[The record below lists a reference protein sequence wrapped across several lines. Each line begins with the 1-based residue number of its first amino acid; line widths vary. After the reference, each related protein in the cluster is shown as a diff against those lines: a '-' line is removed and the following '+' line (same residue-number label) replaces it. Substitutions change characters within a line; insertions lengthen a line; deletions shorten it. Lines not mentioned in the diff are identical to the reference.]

1 VSDLLP
7 PHPQIPVKLTAGL
20 ELTTVE
26 QGSADEIA
34 QCVEAILRTPLGW
47 RDDLPELG
55 LPDQTFR
62 MGGADPSVVARA
74 LDTYEPRA
82 DVLVTEAPDLLDAA
96 LSIVEVRV
104 DG

>member
-1 VSDLLP
+1 VTP
-7 PHPQIPVKLTAGL
+7 IPHPTIPVQITASGGL
-20 ELTTVE
+20 ATVD
-26 QGSADEIA
+26 QGSPEEIA
-34 QCVEAILRTPLGW
+34 QCVEAIVRTPLNW

-62 MGGADPSVVARA
+62 MGGADPAVVSRA

-82 DVLVTEAPDLLDAA
+82 EHLVTEAPDLLDAA
-96 LSIVEVRV
+96 LSIVQVTL